1 MAFQLGALGAIQKPE
16 LVGFSKAQSGNYRD
30 FFSNAKKKRM
40 DFEDREKLNALGD
53 ARSEA
58 ILDSQGGSEIIQGL
72 RKKQQEALANKD
84 SAMYDQATNELKSQM
99 QIESAEAKADPFGKN
114 QMLRKRAE
122 NVGRRGITGNAKA
135 IMSALQSQNPLVAN
149 LTNLERELD
158 TLEQGSPEYNQK
170 YSELQKAITEHDAFA
185 VTNNQL
191 WHQKK
196 STRNLEEELEE
207 NRRSKAE
214 EKRKQG
220 AYANVNFKEFRNNF
234 QKQNKK
240 LVDSADVAK
249 GITPLVKSASK
260 GNTQSVA
267 SIVKRMARMASNEA
281 IVMPELLLGFSGSV
295 EDRADAWI
303 EQFAKSGNRIPE
315 SELRRV
321 KESYN
326 ATSKYY
332 NDVLDDA
339 VTDGIADWKAYSG
352 KAKGMSSS
360 ALKRQFFGKDYK
372 SIPLWTDVIKYKSG
386 GSTQNP
392 PPDTSDKRDTG
403 GIVAPDGMT
412 DRERL
417 DAELLKLMQ
426 GE

>member
-1 MAFQLGALGAIQKPE
+1 MAYQLGSLNTTPVQ
-16 LVGFSKAQSGNYRD
+16 LVTPSVARGGNYRD
-30 FFSNAKKKRM
+30 FLSNTRKKRM

-58 ILDSQGGSEIIQGL
+58 IL
-72 RKKQQEALANKD
+72 D

-99 QIESAEAKADPFGKN
+99 QIESAEAKADPFGKM
-114 QMLRKRAE
+114 QMSRDRAK
-122 NVGRRGITGNAKA
+122 NVGRRGVTGNAESIQTAIKA
-135 IMSALQSQNPLVAN
+135 QAPFETKLNIMENELNSMNPTDEGYKEKFA
-149 LTNLERELD
+149 
-158 TLEQGSPEYNQK
+158 EYQMV
-170 YSELQKAITEHDAFA
+170 IGEHDRLAF
-185 VTNNQL
+185 NES
-191 WHQKK
+191 QKWFK
-196 STRNLEEELEE
+196 KGNTRKTSEEFQEDKRKQE
-207 NRRSKAE
+207 E
-214 EKRKQG
+214 EKRKKG
-220 AYANVNFKEFRNNF
+220 AYENVNFKEFRNNF

-249 GITPLVKSASK
+249 GITPLIKSASK

>member
-1 MAFQLGALGAIQKPE
+1 MAFQLGSLSSTPVQ
-16 LVGFSKAQSGNYRD
+16 LVTPNASRSGNYRD
-30 FFSNAKKKRM
+30 FLSNTKKKRM

-99 QIESAEAKADPFGKN
+99 QIESAEAKADPLGKN

-220 AYANVNFKEFRNNF
+220 AYANVNFKDFRGNF
-234 QKQNKK
+234 QKQNEDLIK
-240 LVDSADVAK
+240 SSGVAK
-249 GITPLVKSASK
+249 GIAPLIKSASK

-267 SIVKRMARMASNEA
+267 TIVKRMSRMASNEA
-281 IVMPELLLGFSGSV
+281 IVMPELQLGFSGNAKDQI
-295 EDRADAWI
+295 EAWGDTYLG
-303 EQFAKSGNRIPE
+303 SGNRIPE
-315 SELRRV
+315 KDLRNIKV
-321 KESYN
+321 AYN
-326 ATSKYY
+326 AMANQY
-332 NDVLDDA
+332 NDTLGDA
-339 VTDGIADWKAYSG
+339 VADGVSDWKRYSG
-352 KAKGMSSS
+352 KAKGMSTS
-360 ALKRQFFGKDYK
+360 ALKRQMFGKDFK
-372 SIPLWTDVIKYKSG
+372 EIPLWTDVVKYKG
-386 GSTQNP
+386 GAEII

>member
-1 MAFQLGALGAIQKPE
+1 MAFQLGSLSSTPVQ
-16 LVGFSKAQSGNYRD
+16 LVTPNASRSGNYRD
-30 FFSNAKKKRM
+30 FLSNTKKKRM

-99 QIESAEAKADPFGKN
+99 QIESAEAKADPLGKN

-220 AYANVNFKEFRNNF
+220 AYANVNFKDFRGNF
-234 QKQNKK
+234 QKQNEDLIK
-240 LVDSADVAK
+240 SSGVAK
-249 GITPLVKSASK
+249 GIAPLIKSASK

-267 SIVKRMARMASNEA
+267 TIVKRMSRMASNEA
-281 IVMPELLLGFSGSV
+281 IVMPELQLGFSGNAKDQI
-295 EDRADAWI
+295 EAWGDTYLG
-303 EQFAKSGNRIPE
+303 SGNRIPE
-315 SELRRV
+315 KDLRNIKV
-321 KESYN
+321 AYN
-326 ATSKYY
+326 AMANQY
-332 NDVLDDA
+332 NDTLGDA
-339 VTDGIADWKAYSG
+339 VTDGITDWKAYSG
-352 KAKGMSSS
+352 KAKGMSTS
-360 ALKRQFFGKDYK
+360 ALKRQMFGKDFK
-372 SIPLWTDVIKYKSG
+372 EIPLWTDVVKYKSG
-386 GSTQNP
+386 SEII